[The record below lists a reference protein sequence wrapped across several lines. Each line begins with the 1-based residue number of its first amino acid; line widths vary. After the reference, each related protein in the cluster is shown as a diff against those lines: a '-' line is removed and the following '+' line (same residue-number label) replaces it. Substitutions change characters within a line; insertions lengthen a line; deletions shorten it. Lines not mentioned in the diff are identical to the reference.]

1 MQHAANVQSFD
12 FIGDKLQHTPGPHL
26 IGGSLTA
33 DIKQNASDSPG
44 TILWLKR
51 HLPGLSHARTRR
63 HGHVWLGREVSW
75 SGFRKQCV
83 WLKEFSHLMKT

>member
-51 HLPGLSHARTRR
+51 HLPGLSHARTRAT
-63 HGHVWLGREVSW
+63 GTCGWAEKFLGLDLESSVFGSRS
-75 SGFRKQCV
+75 
-83 WLKEFSHLMKT
+83 LAI